1 MTLYDESQ
9 FPINGMDQFGKTLHP
24 TKCLPFKAVIL
35 VYALD
40 DDESVDSLTHWAES
54 MSPQRLG
61 NTSQTMF
68 RALVGNKSDL
78 GGDRVS
84 KQRATNIAE
93 ICDIDKELIFEVS
106 AKTGEGVEDMFNAI
120 AIKVKEAGSEHK
132 TTGLPPTQKKF
143 SCCIS

>member
-1 MTLYDESQ
+1 MTLCDESQ
-9 FPINGMDQFGKTLHP
+9 FLINGMDQFGKTVHP
-24 TKCLPFKAVIL
+24 TKCLSLKAVIL

-40 DDESVDSLTHWAES
+40 NDESVDSLTHWAHC
-54 MSPQRLG
+54 PQRLG

-84 KQRATNIAE
+84 KQRATNFAE
-93 ICDIDKELIFEVS
+93 WCDIDKELIFEVS

-120 AIKVKEAGSEHK
+120 AIKVKEARSEQK
-132 TTGLPPTQKKF
+132 RTVLPPTQKTF
-143 SCCIS
+143 SCCTS

>member
-1 MTLYDESQ
+1 MERFEGTV
-9 FPINGMDQFGKTLHP
+9 PP
-24 TKCLPFKAVIL
+24 TYFRNAKAVIL

-40 DDESVDSLTHWAES
+40 SDESVDSLTHWAES

-61 NTSQTMF
+61 STSLTMF

-84 KQRATNIAE
+84 KKRATNIAE
-93 ICDIDKELIFEVS
+93 TCDIDKELIFEVS

-120 AIKVKEAGSEHK
+120 AIKVKEAGSEPK
-132 TTGLPPTQKKF
+132 RTGLPPTQEKKS
-143 SCCIS
+143 SCCSS